1 MSRAL
6 LLMTAEEVAEHKR
19 QRTEDFEEEQKQRR
33 AAFDATEA
41 AIEDG
46 KTPVIQAFGVSV
58 TNLSLYLV
66 KRGELASKEVQQV
79 SIAFGREASG
89 YPEFVANIEGRGFKL
104 FFPNTMAVDI
114 AGWNM
119 DAEDHET
126 WMDKND
132 ELEAAVWNDAKKLYD
147 KAKEYSAE
155 LVTKVLL
162 DLVTEASC
170 VNFVLGL
177 ETPDMRLLTATASA
191 IQHFDRLVKAHKSDR
206 FGGSD

>member
-1 MSRAL
+1 
-6 LLMTAEEVAEHKR
+6 MTAEEVAEHKR
-19 QRTEDFEEEQKQRR
+19 QRTEEFEEEQKQRR

-46 KTPVIQAFGVSV
+46 KTPVIQAFCVSM

-66 KRGELASKEVQQV
+66 KRGKLAGMEVQQV
-79 SIAFGREASG
+79 DIAFGLEASG
-89 YPEFVANIEGRGFKL
+89 YPEFAENIESHGFKL
-104 FFPNTMAVDI
+104 FFPNTMSVDI

-119 DAEDHET
+119 DAEDHDT

-132 ELEAAVWNDAKKLYD
+132 ALEAAVWNDAKKLYG

-155 LVTKVLL
+155 LVTKVMA
-162 DLVTEASC
+162 DLATKASC
-170 VNFVLGL
+170 VDFVLCL
-177 ETPDMRLLTATASA
+177 ETAEMRLLTATAAA
-191 IQHFDRLVKAHKSDR
+191 IQHFDRLHKAHKSDR